1 MPEMILEH
9 VNNYKQVMDHL
20 PKSILFYR
28 DGVGENQLPLIQ
40 DQEFEKTQ
48 QLLQKEF
55 GIEKPKM
62 TVIVVTK
69 RTDEKFMMKDQ
80 RGAQN
85 IPGGTIVGDTV
96 TKTENINF
104 FLQCQSVNM
113 GTAKTPHYEC
123 IVNEMNLKPEEM
135 QRISF
140 DLSMLYYNW
149 NAPVKVPSV
158 CQEAH
163 TLAYHEGVL
172 DGSHGE
178 RNSTY

>member
-1 MPEMILEH
+1 
-9 VNNYKQVMDHL
+9 
-20 PKSILFYR
+20 
-28 DGVGENQLPLIQ
+28 
-40 DQEFEKTQ
+40 
-48 QLLQKEF
+48 
-55 GIEKPKM
+55 
-62 TVIVVTK
+62 
-69 RTDEKFMMKDQ
+69 
-80 RGAQN
+80 
-85 IPGGTIVGDTV
+85 
-96 TKTENINF
+96 
-104 FLQCQSVNM
+104 
-113 GTAKTPHYEC
+113 
-123 IVNEMNLKPEEM
+123 MNLKPEEM